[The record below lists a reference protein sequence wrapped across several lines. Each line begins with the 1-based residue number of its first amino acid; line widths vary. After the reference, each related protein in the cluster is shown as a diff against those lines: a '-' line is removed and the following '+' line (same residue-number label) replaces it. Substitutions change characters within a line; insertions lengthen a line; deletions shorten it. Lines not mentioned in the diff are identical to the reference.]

1 MNSKF
6 CCTLGLSW
14 IYLFFFSPL
23 PYSNRKNEFWKQF
36 TNGAINT
43 EQNTNNIKYQIII
56 LAASTRSYR
65 TLQLL
70 QHLMISPLYLGD
82 SKTSVVLITGSFV
95 PLLVNSLYVFD
106 QTLST
111 AVRCL
116 VYTSAKAVIWIF
128 SVDWDRSLSLY
139 TVISFTGATCHLVE
153 SGIVFVLV
161 L

>member
-1 MNSKF
+1 MPKWYLPGTPFIVLINWFGRRNDSKDALYWMNSKF
-6 CCTLGLSW
+6 YCTLGLSW
-14 IYLFFFSPL
+14 ICLFFFFPL

-70 QHLMISPLYLGD
+70 QHLMITPLYLGD

-95 PLLVNSLYVFD
+95 PLLVNSRCMSLTRHCP
-106 QTLST
+106 QLSD
-111 AVRCL
+111 V
-116 VYTSAKAVIWIF
+116 
-128 SVDWDRSLSLY
+128 
-139 TVISFTGATCHLVE
+139 
-153 SGIVFVLV
+153 
-161 L
+161 